1 MTPAPES
8 VTSKAVPFK
17 TYAHAA
23 GGYGVFSTKA
33 DRVIARCEHECDAIL
48 IAACFTAHSI
58 LPADLRDIDGA
69 ASRVVTPNF
78 A

>member
-1 MTPAPES
+1 MTPAPET
-8 VTSKAVPFK
+8 VTPKAVSFK

-33 DRVIARCEHECDAIL
+33 DRVIARCDHECDAIL
-48 IAACFTAHSI
+48 IAACFTAHAI
-58 LPADLRDIDGA
+58 LPADLRDTQGV
-69 ASRVVTPNF
+69 ASGVVTPNS